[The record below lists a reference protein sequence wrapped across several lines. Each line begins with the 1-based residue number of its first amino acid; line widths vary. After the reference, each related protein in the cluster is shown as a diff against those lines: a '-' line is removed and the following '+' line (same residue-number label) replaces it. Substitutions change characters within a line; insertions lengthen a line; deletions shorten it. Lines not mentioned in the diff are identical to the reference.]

1 MARSETPS
9 TIRLRICALRTIGS
23 LFTSPNVIHH
33 AVHVKKKLDFVLT
46 TAIQSALRYDQNQ
59 HLRNEGEQ
67 LNIMLSSKKK
77 PLSPAGLRLLLEKA
91 LDKGWVRELPHSDV
105 DRAYRNISDDDIQ
118 ASNSAVG
125 SLKKPSPREK

>member
-46 TAIQSALRYDQNQ
+46 TAIQPALRYDQNQ

-77 PLSPAGLRLLLEKA
+77 PLSPLDCGCCWRRRWIRAGLEN
-91 LDKGWVRELPHSDV
+91 
-105 DRAYRNISDDDIQ
+105 YRTRMWIVHTGISVTTTFST
-118 ASNSAVG
+118 A
-125 SLKKPSPREK
+125 